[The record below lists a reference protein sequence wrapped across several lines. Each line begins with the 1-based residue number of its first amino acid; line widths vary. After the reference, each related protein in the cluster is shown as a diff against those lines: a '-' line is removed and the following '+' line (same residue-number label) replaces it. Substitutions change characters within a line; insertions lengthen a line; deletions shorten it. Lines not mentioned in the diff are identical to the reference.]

1 MAALEILLTGLR
13 AAAEPTRLRVLAL
26 LAEGELTVKEIT
38 DILGQSQPRVSRHLK
53 LLAEGGLVERFK
65 EGTWAFFRLAESGRA
80 AGLASAIL
88 TQIDSQDPALSRD
101 RERLDTVRRRRAE
114 AASAYFRAHALEW
127 NRLRSLHVD
136 EAEVEAAMLMA
147 LGPGR
152 IDSLLDL
159 GTGTGRILEL
169 FASRLGRG
177 LGLDVSHDMLTVARA
192 TLDRGGLRHVQ
203 VRHGDVYN
211 LFLEPGSFDAVV
223 VHQVLHYLDDPARAL
238 REAAR
243 VLAPGGRL
251 LVVDFAPHNLEF
263 LRDEHA
269 HRRLGFGED
278 EVRQWLEAAAL
289 GSVAHRDLPPAQ
301 GGSGKLTVSIW
312 LAQKAAEP
320 SMRLRPREKA
330 A

>member
-1 MAALEILLTGLR
+1 MAALETLLTGLR

-26 LAEGELTVKEIT
+26 LTEGELTVKEIT

-88 TQIDSQDPALSRD
+88 TQIDPQDPALSRD
-101 RERLDTVRRRRAE
+101 RERFEAVRRRRAE
-114 AASAYFRAHALEW
+114 TASAYFRAHALEW

-136 EAEVEAAMLMA
+136 ETEVEAAMLMA

-169 FASRLGRG
+169 FASRVGRG

-192 TLDRGGLRHVQ
+192 TLDRGGLRHIQ
-203 VRHGDVYN
+203 VRHGDVFN
-211 LFLEPGSFDAVV
+211 LSLEPGSFDAVV
-223 VHQVLHYLDDPARAL
+223 VHQVLHFLDDPGRAL

-251 LVVDFAPHNLEF
+251 LVVDFAPHDLEF

-269 HRRLGFGED
+269 HRRLGFGVD

-289 GSVAHRDLPPAQ
+289 GSVTHRDLPPK
-301 GGSGKLTVSIW
+301 SGDDRKLTVSLW
-312 LAQKAAEP
+312 LARKAAEP
-320 SMRLRPREKA
+320 GMQQRPTEEA